1 MDKSKYAEVLAGFEA
16 VSIDIAAYRIPL
28 EEAQHNLSVCRRCRA
43 TEISWVDDKAYHIA
57 DCPLHTYG
65 YYYALSES
73 ATRNAGKPVFAYHNC
88 GGPAKRL
95 QEIANRLGRRK
106 EA

>member
-43 TEISWVDDKAYHIA
+43 TEISRVADDVYQVA
-57 DCPLHTYG
+57 DCPLGTYG
-65 YYYALSES
+65 YYYAISES
-73 ATRNAGKPVFAYHNC
+73 GTRETGKPVFAYHNC

-95 QEIANRLGRRK
+95 QEIAKRLSRRG
-106 EA
+106 A